1 MSLKNFRPIEK
12 ENHLQRQIGA
22 KHVSDTGQGSE
33 ATNGAFLPQPYID
46 PYTKRW
52 VCPQPVKVVADVH
65 FDADQ
70 QLEDDARRG
79 HPGHFDSVNS
89 SSHKNSS
96 LDSEN
101 ESSNEVRTQNEVI
114 VIIITFI

>member
-1 MSLKNFRPIEK
+1 MSIMSFENFRPIEK

-33 ATNGAFLPQPYID
+33 ALNGEFLPQPYID

-52 VCPQPVKVVADVH
+52 VCPGPVKVVADVH
-65 FDADQ
+65 VDADQ
-70 QLEDDARRG
+70 HRV
-79 HPGHFDSVNS
+79 HPGQFDSDNS
-89 SSHKNSS
+89 SSHQNHS
-96 LDSEN
+96 LVMEN

-114 VIIITFI
+114 IIITFI